1 MPNKVENKAL
11 WALLMRPVVVLAAAG
26 VCIACGLA
34 AWQWAAPLDAPPLF
48 PFSETWYARSLAA
61 KTPADGIDDARAA
74 IRLAPVRAENWM
86 LLAYQ
91 YAHADHGTSARV
103 IAAIRHS
110 YADSALA
117 YDVTPYRLTFI
128 FNAWP
133 DLPPDIR
140 DDARAEA
147 RLYATTG
154 KGLHFLGIIVPT
166 ISDPRAHLEFGLL
179 VLVARNHYF
188 APKSPTQ

>member
-11 WALLMRPVVVLAAAG
+11 WALLMRPVVALVAAG

-61 KTPADGIDDARAA
+61 KTPADGIDDARSA

-91 YAHADHGTSARV
+91 YARADRGTSARV
-103 IAAIRHS
+103 VAAVRQS
-110 YADSALA
+110 YAVSALS
-117 YDVTPYRLTFI
+117 YEVTPYRLSFV
-128 FNAWP
+128 FKVWAN
-133 DLPPDIR
+133 LPADIQ

-147 RLYATTG
+147 RQYATTS
-154 KGLHFLGIIVPT
+154 KGLRFLEAAAPT
-166 ISDPRAHLEFGLL
+166 ISDARARLEFGLL
-179 VLVARNHYF
+179 ALVAKDRLF
-188 APKSPTQ
+188 APRTQTP